1 MTTEITQ
8 QSIFGGS
15 AASEIASEAASRAT
29 GGEFDQ
35 FDRRNTL
42 KALGGMSV
50 AALLPG
56 CASPSAI
63 VVPHSAGTSMPKMR
77 VPEGACD
84 SHIHIADARFRTDFP
99 PQFAGATLD
108 DYRLLQRR
116 LGLRRAVVVQTKI
129 HGMDHRCLIDALERL
144 EGRGRGIG
152 VLPPETS
159 ISELRRLHDVGMRG
173 LRLSVWNPNDALTS
187 LDMLRPLANKIADLG
202 WHVQLHA
209 LADQIVAAR
218 DVLETLPCPVVF
230 DHMGRLPPTVGT
242 RHPAFGI
249 IVDLLGREKA
259 WLKLSGA
266 YLNTEEGPP
275 FYSDATLIAKAFCNA
290 APSRLVWGS
299 DWPHATERT
308 PPDDAVLL
316 DLLMAWAPT
325 VAVRH
330 QILVENPAN
339 LYDF

>member
-1 MTTEITQ
+1 M
-8 QSIFGGS
+8 
-15 AASEIASEAASRAT
+15 
-29 GGEFDQ
+29 
-35 FDRRNTL
+35 
-42 KALGGMSV
+42 
-50 AALLPG
+50 
-56 CASPSAI
+56 
-63 VVPHSAGTSMPKMR
+63 MR

-84 SHIHIADARFRTDFP
+84 CHIHIADARFRTDFP
-99 PQFAGATLD
+99 PQYAGATLD

-116 LGLRRAVVVQTKI
+116 LGLSRVVVVQTKI
-129 HGMDHRCLIDALERL
+129 HGMDHRCLVDALQRL

-152 VLPPETS
+152 VLPPETPM
-159 ISELRRLHDVGMRG
+159 SELQRLHDAGMRG
-173 LRLSVWNPNDALTS
+173 LRLSVWNPNDAVTN

-209 LADQIVAAR
+209 LADQIVAAK

-242 RHPAFGI
+242 RHPAFDI

-266 YLNTEEGPP
+266 YLNTAEGPP
-275 FYSDATLIAKAFCNA
+275 LYTDATSIAKAFCNA

-308 PPDDAVLL
+308 PPDDSFLM
-316 DLLMAWAPT
+316 DLLMIWAPNP
-325 VAVRH
+325 AIRR
-330 QILVENPAN
+330 QILVENPTE